1 MYLSTKWT
9 TQGSEENNRIRKMY
23 EFFVFSLTAAS
34 GTKPLGA
41 SKRHKSK
48 PNLYNKHRRE
58 AAYGDQEELTSSTS
72 TSCCPPGQQA
82 KTWRAPRRQ
91 ISVVMALANPW

>member
-1 MYLSTKWT
+1 
-9 TQGSEENNRIRKMY
+9 MY
-23 EFFVFSLTAAS
+23 EFFFFPLKAAS

-41 SKRHKSK
+41 SNRHKSE
-48 PNLYNKHRRE
+48 PNLYKKHGRE
-58 AAYGDQEELTSSTS
+58 AAYGDQEELTSSMS

-91 ISVVMALANPW
+91 ISVVMALVKPW